1 MKTTILNQLQEEAW
15 KKAQGK
21 LEEDID
27 GKIDRTELDRLKA
40 YLDRKI
46 KELNNKMKQNG
57 GMFNPF
63 CEDAAGLKKQ
73 LLPFNC
79 LSCDKPVVVSNNK

>member
-1 MKTTILNQLQEEAW
+1 MQEDAW
-15 KKAQGK
+15 KKAHTK
-21 LEEDID
+21 VEEDVD
-27 GKIDRTELDRLKA
+27 SKIDRAELDRLKN
-40 YLDRKI
+40 YLDRKL
-46 KELNNKMKQNG
+46 KDLNMKLKQNQ

-79 LSCDKPVVVSNNK
+79 LSCDKPVVVSNST